1 MWTAILKWLM
11 SHKKIVYNALV
22 GSLIAFLTAFGII
35 THNKNKMLSEELL
48 EAQNNIEAYQGMLS
62 NSQQANNVLTLDMKK
77 LGQSKDSLLVEM
89 DRIAKENNIKS
100 KNIITGATN
109 HEQIDVTLYKG
120 VERVVE
126 RDTIRDLVTILKDTV
141 YTDSILYNPQT
152 SVHYTIGRDTV
163 QVRLKLDNTQ
173 YLYIYKRKEYKNKK
187 NFLQRLFT
195 LDWKKVTKYKYK
207 IINTNDLVNNKD
219 VRIVNAQ

>member
-1 MWTAILKWLM
+1 MGIRIRHTILNDLKNVD
-11 SHKKIVYNALV
+11 SDTEVADEPQKIVYNALV

-100 KNIITGATN
+100 KI
-109 HEQIDVTLYKG
+109 
-120 VERVVE
+120 
-126 RDTIRDLVTILKDTV
+126 
-141 YTDSILYNPQT
+141 S
-152 SVHYTIGRDTV
+152 
-163 QVRLKLDNTQ
+163 
-173 YLYIYKRKEYKNKK
+173 
-187 NFLQRLFT
+187 
-195 LDWKKVTKYKYK
+195 
-207 IINTNDLVNNKD
+207 
-219 VRIVNAQ
+219 